1 MTEFMNKAILYI
13 TCFAINVILILPKLE
28 FDAQLFDHLKMI
40 HPPIERRRI
49 PISVHR
55 AGSDHN
61 SPLSPYCSRHLF

>member
-28 FDAQLFDHLKMI
+28 FDAQLVDHLKMI

-55 AGSDHN
+55 EE
-61 SPLSPYCSRHLF
+61 